1 MVTVTNYLTRES
13 SDGKK
18 FFVLE
23 ISGDVEMVFSETT
36 GKPYAT
42 IRKTTI
48 PATFDE
54 LTCKRLIGKELP
66 GTIEKAETEN
76 YDFTVKDTG
85 EVISLNHSYVYNPKE
100 TNQTMEQAVFQ
111 KELAAAY

>member
-1 MVTVTNYLTRES
+1 MVTVTNYLPREG

-23 ISGDVEMVFSETT
+23 ISGDVELVISEVT

-54 LTCKRLIGKELP
+54 QTCKRLIGKQLP
-66 GTIEKAETEN
+66 GAILKVETEES
-76 YDFTVKDTG
+76 YDYTIKDSG
-85 EVISLNHSYVYNPKE
+85 EVISLNHTYMYSASEVVP
-100 TNQTMEQAVFQ
+100 TMEQAVFQ
-111 KELAAAY
+111 NDLVGV